1 MTTPAPQEPDGSAP
15 LRSARGGNGDFAV
28 IGALLPYLRPY
39 LGRIVLSLGLI
50 VASKVATLFVPLALK
65 QIVDRL
71 NVERSLMML
80 PVALLL
86 AYGASR
92 IGVTLFSEIRQV
104 VFARVMAR
112 AARQIGV
119 KVFRHLND
127 LSLRF
132 HLDRRTGG
140 VARDLERG
148 STAISDLLDWTLYT
162 ILPTAVEVLLVT
174 GLLLWKYDRGF
185 ALIILATLVAYAAW

>member
-1 MTTPAPQEPDGSAP
+1 MATPAPQEPDGSAL
-15 LRSARGGNGDFAV
+15 LRPARGGDGDFAV

-50 VASKVATLFVPLALK
+50 LASKVATLLVPLALK

-71 NVERSLMML
+71 NLERSLLVL

-92 IGVTLFSEIRQV
+92 IGVTLFTELRQV

-112 AARQIGV
+112 TSRQITV
-119 KVFRHLND
+119 KVFRHLHD
-127 LSLRF
+127 LSLKF

-140 VARDLERG
+140 VARDVERG
-148 STAISDLLDWTLYT
+148 STGPS
-162 ILPTAVEVLLVT
+162 PTFST
-174 GLLLWKYDRGF
+174 GRSTPSSRPPSRSFWSRSSWCGS
-185 ALIILATLVAYAAW
+185 TTGGSRS